1 MSNEKLNTEAKAP
14 IGKLIKEQ
22 FLQSKISIEEFAGLI
37 GCNKDNA
44 YDIFRREHINTDQLL
59 KISKILN
66 FDFFKIYSELINN
79 EMTMQVHIT
88 VNIPKKEMEKGNIC
102 EYCERGKN
110 REERKNMEK

>member
-1 MSNEKLNTEAKAP
+1 MSDEKLNGDAKVP

-37 GCNKDNA
+37 GCNKDNV

-59 KISKILN
+59 KISKELN

-88 VNIPKKEMEKGNIC
+88 INIPKKEMEKGNIC
-102 EYCERGKN
+102 EYCARSKT
-110 REERKNMEK
+110 K